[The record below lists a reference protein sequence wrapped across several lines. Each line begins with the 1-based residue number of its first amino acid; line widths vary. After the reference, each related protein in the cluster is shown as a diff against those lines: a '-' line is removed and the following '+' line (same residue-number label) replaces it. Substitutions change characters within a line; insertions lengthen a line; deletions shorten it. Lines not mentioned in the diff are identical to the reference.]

1 MNKDMIYRQDVID
14 VLEHERDEALVR
26 LYDYQLAIDAV
37 MGLPSA
43 RQWIPVTER
52 LPEDGCQ
59 CIVTVKVKHAIGYSE
74 YEVGTAD
81 YVDGDFI
88 LSEDLWG
95 VEDIIA
101 WMPLPQPYK
110 GGQDE

>member
-43 RQWIPVTER
+43 RQWIPCNER
-52 LPEDGCQ
+52 MPAEETRVLVAEEDGCIYIAECMRCLLPDEPQ
-59 CIVTVKVKHAIGYSE
+59 YEWWSYDFKVHP
-74 YEVGTAD
+74 
-81 YVDGDFI
+81 
-88 LSEDLWG
+88 
-95 VEDIIA
+95 IA
-101 WMPLPQPYK
+101 WMPLPTPYK
-110 GGQDE
+110 GGQE